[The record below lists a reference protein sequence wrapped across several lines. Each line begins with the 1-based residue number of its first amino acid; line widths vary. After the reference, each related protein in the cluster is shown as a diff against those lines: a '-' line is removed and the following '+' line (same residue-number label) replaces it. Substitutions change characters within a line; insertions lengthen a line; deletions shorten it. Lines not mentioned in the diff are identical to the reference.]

1 MKVLHC
7 SLLLLLFLTEAKPRH
22 PASTPPSARNHSVPA
37 SGRLTTAEGHRCVW
51 QTSGDVV
58 VNLQVNCS
66 TDTPGQHRY
75 WCHYA
80 GKPHLCQVYVVKS
93 SQYWKQ
99 LVSKLKKRPN
109 ACEGEKV
116 LKAQTCK
123 KAPAE
128 AHMKLVQRSGD
139 VQRTKGKTRMRT
151 DVMNDMQQQ
160 ESYCS
165 DKWKSICSF
174 FLVFFEGNEMSQFEV

>member
-1 MKVLHC
+1 NMKVLHC
-7 SLLLLLFLTEAKPRH
+7 SLLLLFLLLFLTEAKPRQ
-22 PASTPPSARNHSVPA
+22 PASTPPPAQRARNRSVPV
-37 SGRLTTAEGHRCVW
+37 SGRLTTEEGHRCVW
-51 QTSGDVV
+51 QTSGDVM

-66 TDTPGQHRY
+66 TDTPSQHRY

-80 GKPHLCQVYVVKS
+80 GEPHLCQVYVVKS

-123 KAPAE
+123 NAPAE
-128 AHMKLVQRSGD
+128 AHMKLVQHSGNM
-139 VQRTKGKTRMRT
+139 QRTRGRTRTRT
-151 DVMNDMQQQ
+151 DVMQLQ

-174 FLVFFEGNEMSQFEV
+174 FLGFFEGNEM